1 MRQSLR
7 LVLKVKPFKIFTA
20 IHNSKIWLAA
30 KLLISINSLFLTA
43 YELLDETPFLRM
55 YIHLL
60 PFEIWILQKSCGGS

>member
-1 MRQSLR
+1 MYYSNQLSFQARLEGIRQN
-7 LVLKVKPFKIFTA
+7 VEYV
-20 IHNSKIWLAA
+20 
-30 KLLISINSLFLTA
+30 